1 VLIYPAQVNLPP
13 EPQLLLEEK
22 AEPDSEIP
30 KDAMVEI
37 NLFVSMLSQ
46 FGQAGAISASEKRTT
61 FSNASPQ
68 SLQ

>member
-1 VLIYPAQVNLPP
+1 LIYPAQVNLPP
-13 EPQLLLEEK
+13 EPQLLLEEFT
-22 AEPDSEIP
+22 APVSEIP

-37 NLFVSMLSQ
+37 NLLVSVLSQ
-46 FGQAGAISASEKRTT
+46 FGQAGAMSASENRTT